1 MFCSSFYYAQI
12 LLCKL
17 WKVKMSFSKTPNFKE
32 PDGLK
37 RTKYIIVRY
46 DAQLRKAG
54 CHHGEDQDIGLSG
67 GGEC

>member
-1 MFCSSFYYAQI
+1 MESED
-12 LLCKL
+12 LKG
-17 WKVKMSFSKTPNFKE
+17 

-37 RTKYIIVRY
+37 RTKCTIGRY

-67 GGEC
+67 NGEC

>member
-1 MFCSSFYYAQI
+1 
-12 LLCKL
+12 
-17 WKVKMSFSKTPNFKE
+17 MSFSKTPNFKE

-37 RTKYIIVRY
+37 RTKYIIVRI

>member
-17 WKVKMSFSKTPNFKE
+17 WKVKMLFSKTPNFKE

-46 DAQLRKAG
+46 DAQLRKAMVKIKTLVLL
-54 CHHGEDQDIGLSG
+54 EVVNSKVV
-67 GGEC
+67 

>member
-1 MFCSSFYYAQI
+1 MP
-12 LLCKL
+12 
-17 WKVKMSFSKTPNFKE
+17 FSKTPNLNGPNE
-32 PDGLK
+32 LK
-37 RTKYIIVRY
+37 RTKCIIVRY

>member
-1 MFCSSFYYAQI
+1 MFCSSIYYDQI

-17 WKVKMSFSKTPNFKE
+17 WKVKMPFSKTP
-32 PDGLK
+32 DGLK
-37 RTKYIIVRY
+37 QTKCIIVHY

-54 CHHGEDQDIGLSG
+54 CHHGEDQKIGLSG